1 MAPSAP
7 IEQAV
12 PIELAELAEIDSL
25 ALDIDALVE
34 STEAMTVNDGSP
46 AKDKK
51 NKICPKLETR
61 AMTQFYI
68 IIKKTPEW
76 QKVLALI
83 RKLGLNPF
91 NMALQRKISDLMY
104 KKLMEGEDP
113 SDKGGKLFYRRL
125 AETTGKSSPTSS
137 TSTTETKSDDDV
149 DSASAEPAA
158 PAEVAAPAK
167 AVAKA
172 SKAPKAPAKAVAA
185 PAEAVVVAPA
195 PKPKRP
201 KRGATAPAEPAE
213 DVVMDG

>member
-12 PIELAELAEIDSL
+12 PIELAELAEIES
-25 ALDIDALVE
+25 LDIDALVE

-61 AMTQFYI
+61 AMTQYYN

-91 NMALQRKISDLMY
+91 NMALQRKISDLRY

-125 AETTGKSSPTSS
+125 AEATGKSSPTSS

-158 PAEVAAPAK
+158 PAEEVAAPAK
-167 AVAKA
+167 AVA
-172 SKAPKAPAKAVAA
+172 APAKAVAA

-201 KRGATAPAEPAE
+201 KRGATAPAEPVE